1 MEQGGGHGCARRW
14 GGGHHV
20 RFPCLV
26 VIWGHDWW
34 RGPLSVLL
42 VVSPFVLGLVGWVW
56 TRRHPMTRRALVVRV
71 LVRGLVGTAAA
82 VVLVV
87 AVAAAIFY
95 VGWGR
100 QPD

>member
-1 MEQGGGHGCARRW
+1 MAALGGGVLAITCDFLA
-14 GGGHHV
+14 
-20 RFPCLV
+20 FV

-42 VVSPFVLGLVGWVW
+42 VVSPLVLGLVGWVW

-87 AVAAAIFY
+87 PVAARSFT
-95 VGWGR
+95 VGGGGR
-100 QPD
+100 PVCL